1 MQTNH
6 VPWLE
11 WTFAGQQCIGLLLAL
26 PFLVALALQ
35 SLYSWGKNSDAKS
48 LELVLADRIGRAK
61 DFAEICGIFGY
72 MHEEHTVITR
82 DGYILL
88 LHRIV
93 SGGGIEAATA
103 QSEAPRRPVVF
114 INHGLLTNSELYMAV
129 SDPRKCLPLALFNA
143 GYDVWLGNNRYYM
156 LDCHGFYWTEL

>member
-6 VPWLE
+6 VAWPAL
-11 WTFAGQQCIGLLLAL
+11 TSVSQQCIGLLLAL

-35 SLYSWGKNSDAKS
+35 SLHSRGRTSDARS
-48 LELVLADRIGRAK
+48 PEFTLADRIGRAK
-61 DFAEICGIFGY
+61 DFAEICSIFGY
-72 MHEEHTVITR
+72 VHEEHSVTTR

-93 SGGGIEAATA
+93 SRGGLERATA
-103 QSEAPRRPVVF
+103 QSEASGKPAVF

-129 SDPRKCLPLALFNA
+129 SDRRKCLPLVLFNA
-143 GYDVWLGNNRYYM
+143 GYDVWLGNNR
-156 LDCHGFYWTEL
+156 